1 MPLRKKTLIVRVL
14 IALLIIG
21 GGAFTIYYW
30 FFLRFA
36 RVPGSSMAN
45 TIIPGDRVVM
55 NKLFGEIDRGQL
67 VVFQYPDDS
76 TYYICRVI
84 GLPGETIQVR
94 ANRVY
99 INERSLDEERV
110 LANDTDPHEPLKE
123 TSTEGNGPYRVYYTR
138 DFRDNPSY
146 SPADFGVNSS
156 FKIPDNTF
164 FLMADNRDNSND
176 SRYRGPVPREF
187 IWGRVS
193 LIYYSEAETP
203 DGSIRW
209 ERIFKKVR

>member
-1 MPLRKKTLIVRVL
+1 
-14 IALLIIG
+14 
-21 GGAFTIYYW
+21 
-30 FFLRFA
+30 
-36 RVPGSSMAN
+36 MAN

-94 ANRVY
+94 GNMVY
-99 INERSLDEERV
+99 INERPLDEQRV
-110 LANDTDPHEPLKE
+110 LANSAHPLDPLEE
-123 TSTEGNGPYRVYYTR
+123 TSTEGNGPYRVYYTEHSK
-138 DFRDNPSY
+138 DPPSY
-146 SPADFGVNSS
+146 STADFGVNSP
-156 FKIPDNTF
+156 FQIPNGTF

-187 IWGRVS
+187 IWGRPT
-193 LIYYSEAETP
+193 LIYYSEAETD

>member
-1 MPLRKKTLIVRVL
+1 LPLHKKTLIVRVI

-21 GGAFTIYYW
+21 GCAFTIYYL

-55 NKLFGEIDRGQL
+55 NKLFGQIDRGQL

-94 ANRVY
+94 GNMVY
-99 INERSLDEERV
+99 VNERPLDEQRV
-110 LANDTDPHEPLKE
+110 LANALDPQEALKE
-123 TSTEGNGPYRVYYTR
+123 TSTEGNGPYSVYYTEHFQ
-138 DFRDNPSY
+138 DPSFRG
-146 SPADFGVNSS
+146 AGDFGVNSP
-156 FKIPDNTF
+156 FQIPDNTF
-164 FLMADNRDNSND
+164 FLMGDNRDNSED
-176 SRYRGPVPREF
+176 SRHRGPVPRDF

-193 LIYYSEAETP
+193 LVYYSEAETP